1 MANAPLFA
9 GLVVDESDRAVET
22 ALVGSEPCYVVDDDG
37 FRRHIPAEQIDRQV
51 LKKMGE
57 LIEGHEDIL
66 GEQTA
71 KMLGQDDI
79 FSRAMIQNQLENI
92 EEQFETILKSG
103 IPEEGRSY
111 MGMMGFKI
119 VINVHGEVVRLDQ
132 PEGLPDDE
140 ED

>member
-1 MANAPLFA
+1 MSKAPLFA
-9 GLVVDESDRAVET
+9 GLVIDEFDRAVET
-22 ALVGSEPCYVVDDDG
+22 ALVGNEHCYVVDDDG
-37 FRRHIPAEQIDRQV
+37 FRRHIPAEDIDRQV
-51 LKKMGE
+51 LAKMGD

-79 FSRAMIQNQLENI
+79 FSRAMIQQQLENI
-92 EEQFETILKSG
+92 EEQFEKIMESG

-119 VINVHGEVVRLDQ
+119 TINVNGEVIRLDQ
-132 PEGLPDDE
+132 PSGLPEDE
-140 ED
+140 

>member
-119 VINVHGEVVRLDQ
+119 VINAHGEVVRLDQ

-140 ED
+140 GD